1 MTRGCGWEG
10 LLSALRNSRL
20 AASAS
25 RNADSRKSI
34 VAPAESMAVEVTPT
48 ALYANVRLID
58 TPGFVGR
65 LEMTGQPLIQFGT
78 ITLNPT
84 PDRRVICLQTA
95 LGKQLLHI
103 GKRQRVPKIPA
114 HGAKNQLWRRLPP
127 LEDRWSSCHCGLH
140 FSLPA
145 SRFQKLQHNPVER
158 PMFNTLGLGPG
169 MHESPSKSGL
179 GILRRVRFAP
189 T

>member
-34 VAPAESMAVEVTPT
+34 VAPVEIDGPCRGNTNCPLRECT
-48 ALYANVRLID
+48 FHRYANL
-58 TPGFVGR
+58 VGR
-65 LEMTGQPLIQFGT
+65 LEVTAQPLIQFGT

-84 PDRRVICLQTA
+84 PDRRVICLQSA

-127 LEDRWSSCHCGLH
+127 LEDRRSGCVLHGLLR
-140 FSLPA
+140 LPIA
-145 SRFQKLQHNPVER
+145 LRSRLQHIRLRIPR
-158 PMFNTLGLGPG
+158 
-169 MHESPSKSGL
+169 SSGQ
-179 GILRRVRFAP
+179 GGSSDRCRRYSYGHTR
-189 T
+189 